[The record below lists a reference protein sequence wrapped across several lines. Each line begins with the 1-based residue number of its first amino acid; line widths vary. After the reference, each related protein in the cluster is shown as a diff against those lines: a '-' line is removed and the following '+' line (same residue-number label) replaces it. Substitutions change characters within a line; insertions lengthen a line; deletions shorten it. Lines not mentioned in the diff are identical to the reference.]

1 MPKKKWIQYGFIIA
15 GAVNVLGIPVFSKLF
30 TNDYLTQVDPK
41 TFSEVSLFTI
51 ILWGLAYISVA
62 RHYEKVPAISAVFAI
77 EKFFYTGIWFYWL
90 WNNFGD
96 LSNIYNKD
104 WITGF
109 FYSIYGLNDF
119 LFGVFFLYTFTLIR
133 RVNASQ

>member
-1 MPKKKWIQYGFIIA
+1 MPQKKWIQYGFILS

-51 ILWGLAYISVA
+51 ILWGLAYISIA

-77 EKFFYTGIWFYWL
+77 EKFFYAGVWIHWL
-90 WNNFGD
+90 WNNFGN
-96 LSNIYNKD
+96 LSGIYNRD

-109 FYSIYGLNDF
+109 FYSVYGLNDF
-119 LFGVFFLYTFTLIR
+119 LIGVFFLYAFTLTR
-133 RVNASQ
+133 RLTASQ